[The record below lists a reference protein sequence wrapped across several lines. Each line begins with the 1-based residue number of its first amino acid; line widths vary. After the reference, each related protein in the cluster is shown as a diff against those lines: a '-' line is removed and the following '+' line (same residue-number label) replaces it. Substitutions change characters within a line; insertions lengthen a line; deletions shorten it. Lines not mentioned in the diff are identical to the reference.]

1 MQTLFRDLD
10 NAVLLSALEHYGYC
24 PRQCALIH
32 REQTYDE
39 NIFTLQGNAVHERV
53 DQPGTATSDSVKSE
67 YSVPLWSV
75 SLGVVG
81 KADLIE
87 CRGDTPYLVEYKHGP
102 SRKCNPADLQLCG
115 QAMCLEDMPDV
126 DVPKGTVYHFSS
138 RHRRAVAFT
147 PELRL
152 SVVQAITEVR
162 RTLASDTLPAAP
174 ADARCKNCSLIE
186 SCLPFVVNEGFTPA
200 MRTTASCIRPEGR
213 VRIETPSYAD

>member
-1 MQTLFRDLD
+1 MQTPFPDLD

-53 DQPGTATSDSVKSE
+53 DQPGTATSDGVRSE
-67 YSVPLWSV
+67 YSVPLWSA

-87 CRGDTPYLVEYKHGP
+87 FRGDTPYPVEYKHGP
-102 SRKCNPADLQLCG
+102 SRENNPADLQLCG
-115 QAMCLEDMPDV
+115 QAMCLEEMLDV
-126 DVPKGTVYHFSS
+126 DVPEGAVYHFSS
-138 RHRRAVAFT
+138 RRRREVAFT

-152 SVVQAITEVR
+152 SAEQAITEVR
-162 RTLASDTLPAAP
+162 RILASDTLPTAP
-174 ADARCKNCSLIE
+174 ADARCMNCSLIE
-186 SCLPFVVNEGFTPA
+186 SCLPFVVSDRDRNRDYQRLLFTPA
-200 MRTTASCIRPEGR
+200 RVEG
-213 VRIETPSYAD
+213 